1 LLVWLSDR
9 VYLRG
14 KYHVRA
20 VEVAGAEAVRGLVD
34 AGHMVLVAANHAD
47 HADPHVMAH
56 IGRAHGLSFHFMAAR
71 EVFERQGA
79 LGRAALALVGAF
91 SVDREGA
98 DLAAVKMAMG
108 ILREGR
114 HPLVVFPEGEI
125 FHHHERLAPF
135 SDGAATMLLRASKG
149 QGDGRYAYLVPT
161 AMRYTHDASVSETFS
176 RRLAALEERITW
188 RPREDLDVLERI
200 ARLGGGLMAVK
211 EMEFLGDTRSGPL
224 PERLRQLQEELVGP
238 IEGRHFEGRRDG
250 TIPERIKALR
260 NVIRRELT
268 DDLEDAHGRVR
279 ELYDE
284 LDTLF
289 LAFQLYS
296 YSGEYLSE
304 APTRDRIAE
313 TLLKL
318 EEDVLGEPR
327 YPAPRSATVRFG
339 EPIDVLAFL
348 ERGGYDAK
356 TGDGPLTDVLAERIQ
371 SMLDAM
377 VKGRA
382 SSPPSA
388 PPPLT

>member
-1 LLVWLSDR
+1 M
-9 VYLRG
+9 RG
-14 KYHVRA
+14 KYRVRS
-20 VEVAGAEAVRGLVD
+20 VEVAGADAVRPLVD
-34 AGHMVLVAANHAD
+34 AGHMVLVAVNHAD

-56 IGRAHGLSFHFMAAR
+56 IGRAHGLPFHFMAAR
-71 EVFERQGA
+71 EVFERQGT
-79 LGRAALALVGAF
+79 LGRTALALVGAF

-135 SDGAATMLLRASKG
+135 SDGAATMLLRACKG
-149 QGDGRYAYLVPT
+149 QRGEQRAYLVPT
-161 AMRYTHDASVSETFS
+161 AMRYTHDPSVEETFS
-176 RRLAALEERITW
+176 ARLAALEERITW
-188 RPREDLDVLERI
+188 KPRDDLDVLERI

-211 EMEFLGDTRSGPL
+211 EVEFRGDTRSGPL
-224 PERLRQLQEELVGP
+224 PERLRQLQDDLVRP
-238 IEGRHFEGRRDG
+238 IEESHFDGRRDG

-268 DDLEDAHGRVR
+268 DDLEDTHGRVR

-296 YSGEYLSE
+296 YSGEYLSD
-304 APTRDRIAE
+304 APTHHRIAE
-313 TLLKL
+313 TILKL

-327 YPAPRSATVRFG
+327 YPVPRAATVRFG
-339 EPIDVLAFL
+339 EPMDVLAFL
-348 ERGGYDAK
+348 QRGGYDAK
-356 TGDGPLTDVLAERIQ
+356 TGDGPLTDALAENIQ
-371 SMLDAM
+371 SMLDTM
-377 VKGRA
+377 VNRRA
-382 SSPPSA
+382 E
-388 PPPLT
+388 